1 MTIKDNTVGYLD
13 NLTLEDPAKE
23 ACGLKIRIKDRRI
36 QRLQWLEMLFYAD
49 KNWQEIS
56 SSRTQSLGSWVETSF
71 LILTWYCTFLEQ
83 KGNH

>member
-36 QRLQWLEMLFYAD
+36 QRLQ
-49 KNWQEIS
+49 
-56 SSRTQSLGSWVETSF
+56 
-71 LILTWYCTFLEQ
+71 
-83 KGNH
+83 